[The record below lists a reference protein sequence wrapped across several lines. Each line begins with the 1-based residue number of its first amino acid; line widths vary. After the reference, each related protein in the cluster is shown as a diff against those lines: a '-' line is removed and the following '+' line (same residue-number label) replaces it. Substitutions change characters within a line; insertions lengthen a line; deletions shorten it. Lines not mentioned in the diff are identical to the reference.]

1 MKKILVGLA
10 VLALAG
16 CAEKQ
21 EFEQAVLEQMK
32 TEKDIKDYN
41 IEPEKMTDCVVSTT
55 STNMPGI
62 FALDPE
68 RRTAYKNY
76 TKMLKLSSSPDTKK
90 TLDELRVDFG
100 SPKELAEAHANYTES
115 MMECI
120 SGLVTNTEQGL
131 ADAEPKKEVEP
142 TSDAEPVKAAP
153 DKN

>member
-1 MKKILVGLA
+1 MKKIVLGLA

-21 EFEQAVLEQMK
+21 EYEQAVLEQMK
-32 TEKDIKDYN
+32 VEKDIKDYK
-41 IEPEKMTDCVVSTT
+41 IDPETMTDCVVTTT
-55 STNMPGI
+55 SGNMPGL

-76 TKMLKLSSSPDTKK
+76 TKMLQLSSSKDPQK
-90 TLDELRVDFG
+90 TLEELRADFG
-100 SPKELAEAHANYTES
+100 SPKELAEAHSNYTES

-131 ADAEPKKEVEP
+131 ADAKP
-142 TSDAEPVKAAP
+142 TKQESDKQ
-153 DKN
+153 